1 MELRE
6 FLEDA
11 ATRAETDPVE
21 ISIRDLIWYWGA
33 QRRGYWIVEL
43 IRRDLKRAGLTTEPP
58 FTEGWIDN
66 TVRLVP
72 RSKRSSGGKKKAAES
87 SDLPVTEGNDEIPDA
102 GLRIGS
108 LASAN
113 HGVVGISL
121 SESLERAQS
130 LMLSNDYS
138 QLAVMS
144 GTRNLRGAVS
154 WESIALAKIRDP
166 NAGLRDAI
174 IDAEVVKASDD
185 LLSKIPRIMQ
195 AGFVFVQA
203 NDNTISGIVTTA
215 DLSEQFATLASPFL
229 LLAEIERRLR
239 RIIGR
244 TFTTEDLAAVV
255 DPNDTGR
262 EVSSP
267 DDLTLGEY
275 VRLLEN
281 GERWAKLGWALDR
294 RVFIEDLQEVRSIRN
309 DVMHFS
315 PDPPGQAQIN
325 RLTSFLRWL
334 RALDVE

>member
-1 MELRE
+1 V
-6 FLEDA
+6 DQ
-11 ATRAETDPVE
+11 P
-21 ISIRDLIWYWGA
+21 GP
-33 QRRGYWIVEL
+33 QRRGYWIIEQ
-43 IRRDLKRAGLTTEPP
+43 IQRDLKRAGLTTEPS

-66 TVRLVP
+66 TIRLVARP
-72 RSKRSSGGKKKAAES
+72 KRTGGARKKAAES
-87 SDLPVTEGNDEIPDA
+87 SETVAEGNDVIPDA

-113 HGVVGISL
+113 RGVTSISP

-138 QLAVMS
+138 QLAV
-144 GTRNLRGAVS
+144 
-154 WESIALAKIRDP
+154 
-166 NAGLRDAI
+166 
-174 IDAEVVKASDD
+174 
-185 LLSKIPRIMQ
+185 IMQ

-203 NDNTISGIVTTA
+203 RDNTISGIVTTA

-239 RIIGR
+239 RIIER
-244 TFTTEDLAAVV
+244 TFTTVDLAAVA
-255 DPNDTGR
+255 DPEDAGS

-281 GERWAKLGWALDR
+281 SERWVKLGWALDR
-294 RVFIEDLQEVRSIRN
+294 KVFIKDLQEVRSIRN

-315 PDPPGQAQIN
+315 PDPPGQAQVS
-325 RLTSFLRWL
+325 RLASFLKSL